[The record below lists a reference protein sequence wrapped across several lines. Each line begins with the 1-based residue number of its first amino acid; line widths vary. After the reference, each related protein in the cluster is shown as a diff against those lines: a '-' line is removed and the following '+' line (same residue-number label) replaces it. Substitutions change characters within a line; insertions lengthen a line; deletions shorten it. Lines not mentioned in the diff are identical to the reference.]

1 MHELPF
7 LHSYGEQS
15 MGEGVPSLTI
25 GITRDGKTGMS
36 GRKLADLFRCNKADL
51 PKLIYGNTR
60 EGGGD
65 KTVPNP
71 TKPRSIT
78 GKRGGDKMVA
88 THRTP
93 PRQGGNELH
102 LFPAELIA
110 IAAVKRLDHLAS
122 KGASPQDKAPL
133 KAFITHF
140 AAKGLD
146 VTIKAA
152 LGWQATD
159 RFLRAA
165 DEVKPYRPQF
175 KDLYHAVKRKFG
187 IKPTPG
193 VWLNLEEIIR
203 GMANAARTQRD
214 VLGIRY
220 NHMAFNDDGKDQ
232 LALDAEMAMLLVNT
246 SSSFKEF
253 LGNLVGWRS
262 GMWQQ
267 KLDMQQGKA
276 RPA

>member
-15 MGEGVPSLTI
+15 MGDGVPSLTI

-36 GRKLADLFRCNKADL
+36 GRKLAKLFRCNQLDL
-51 PKLIYGNTR
+51 PKLIYENT
-60 EGGGD
+60 GVFNAYKNGTFD
-65 KTVPNP
+65 
-71 TKPRSIT
+71 
-78 GKRGGDKMVA
+78 GKSQSGRGVSMHT
-88 THRTP
+88 THRIP
-93 PRQGGNELH
+93 LSHRAGGKELH
-102 LFPAELIA
+102 LFPSELIA
-110 IAAVKRLDHLAS
+110 TAANQRQLHLARQ
-122 KGASPQDKAPL
+122 GIDHPPL
-133 KAFITHF
+133 TAFVEYCIART
-140 AAKGLD
+140 LD
-146 VTIKAA
+146 TIIKEA
-152 LGWQATD
+152 LGWLPTD